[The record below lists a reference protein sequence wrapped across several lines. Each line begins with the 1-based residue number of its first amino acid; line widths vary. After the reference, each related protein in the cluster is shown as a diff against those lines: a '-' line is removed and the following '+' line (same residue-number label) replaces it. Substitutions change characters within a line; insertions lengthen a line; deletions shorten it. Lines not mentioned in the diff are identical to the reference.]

1 MAYKFPN
8 YNLMIYK
15 LSLAH
20 IVIIAL
26 SNALIHIPIDVFG
39 IKLTWA
45 AFTYPFIV
53 VITDLTVRALGKGI
67 AAKTIYRAF
76 PVAILI
82 SILVVNLEGKGF
94 DFALRIGLASAC
106 AYGIGTLIDVHIF
119 QKIREHYN
127 AWWIAPMLSTVIANV
142 IDTYTFF
149 IVAFKGSEDV
159 YMATHWAEMAT
170 SLVIYKI
177 AIGIILFLPL
187 YGCVLRR
194 FNLINIKCK

>member
-1 MAYKFPN
+1 MAYKFSN

-26 SNALIHIPIDVFG
+26 SNALVHIPVDVFG

-53 VITDLTVRALGKGI
+53 VITDLTVRALGKDI

-76 PVAILI
+76 PIAVLV
-82 SILVVNLEGKGF
+82 SILVVNLEGKGL
-94 DFALRIGLASAC
+94 DFALIIGLASAC

-149 IVAFKGSEDV
+149 IIAFKGSEDV
-159 YMATHWAEMAT
+159 YMATHWVEMAT

-177 AIGIILFLPL
+177 VIGIILFLPL
-187 YGCVLRR
+187 YGYVLRR

>member
-1 MAYKFPN
+1 M
-8 YNLMIYK
+8 
-15 LSLAH
+15 
-20 IVIIAL
+20 
-26 SNALIHIPIDVFG
+26 DVFG

-53 VITDLTVRALGKGI
+53 VITDLTVRALGKDI

-76 PVAILI
+76 PIAVLV

-119 QKIREHYN
+119 QKIR
-127 AWWIAPMLSTVIANV
+127 ATVIANI

-177 AIGIILFLPL
+177 VIGIICFLPL
-187 YGCVLRR
+187 YGCILRR